1 MATGKMGLIGLAA
14 TAIVAKVQGI
24 LDKLKTSVLY
34 TDPVPPLVTIQAD
47 LDALAAANAA
57 ANVNGGKA
65 EHQAKREAL
74 KVVKA
79 DVKSLLA
86 YVQATSG
93 GDADKIL
100 SSGFELVKRSTPLGE
115 LNPPVNL
122 QARFTTMEGRVS
134 IVWQGE
140 KGADTYLVFRSAT
153 NDPFQW
159 ELIGTTTKRKFNAEK
174 LKSGTQYWF
183 AVSAVGAAGETSK
196 SEPLLARAA

>member
-1 MATGKMGLIGLAA
+1 MGLIGLAA
-14 TAIVAKVQGI
+14 TAMVAKAQGI
-24 LDKLKTSVLY
+24 LDKIKTSVLF
-34 TDPVPPLVTIQAD
+34 TAPVPPLVTFQAD
-47 LDALAAANAA
+47 IDALAAANAA

-79 DVKSLLA
+79 DIKSLLG

-100 SSGFELVKRSTPLGE
+100 SSGFELVKRSTPYGE

-134 IVWQGE
+134 FFWEGE
-140 KGADTYLVFRSAT
+140 KGADTYLVFRSAV
-153 NDPFQW
+153 NDPFKW
-159 ELIGTTTKRKFNAEK
+159 EMIGTTTKRRFNADRLE
-174 LKSGTQYWF
+174 SGVNYWF